1 MALEFYGII
10 LVAFVWLAHVLIDLG
25 IKKINSYK
33 DKFKEL
39 KIPLIFD
46 EVYLKENFIKIK
58 YLNISDKKII
68 GFNVII
74 EVLDENGKI
83 CFEKYYVDKTKK
95 PLKRYYNDN
104 IILELTKMAET
115 EEIIN
120 VYPIKVV
127 FSDGSYWELKKV

>member
-115 EEIIN
+115 EELIAHKRAISIRLRN
-120 VYPIKVV
+120 
-127 FSDGSYWELKKV
+127 EL